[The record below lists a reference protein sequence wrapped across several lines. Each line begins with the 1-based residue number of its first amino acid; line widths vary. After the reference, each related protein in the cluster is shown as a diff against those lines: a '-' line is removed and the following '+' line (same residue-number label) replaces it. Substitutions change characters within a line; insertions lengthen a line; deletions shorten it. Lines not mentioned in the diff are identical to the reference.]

1 MSSNDDPASQHPAA
15 AIEAADGPADESEFE
30 PVNWD
35 ASSVDSVSLSSS
47 VYAHEYEN
55 GRRYH
60 SYRHGRYPMPND
72 ETEQSR
78 EDMKHTMLLELT
90 DGKLIYAPIGE
101 TPQRIIDIGTGT
113 GTWAIQVA
121 DLFPAAEVLGID
133 LSPIQPTWIPPNVKF
148 LVDDAEDEWLNGDDF
163 DYVHLRSVAPAL
175 RKLDRV
181 LTQAYEHMKP
191 GAWIEFQELHGQ
203 VHCDDGTMPED
214 DKLEEFYELTVE
226 AFAGLG
232 IMFHIARDLRPH
244 LEAAGFKDIHCE
256 VKKIPVGTWPKDKT
270 MRLIGQYM
278 KGVVAD
284 AIPAFAGKPFEA
296 HGISNVESQVWQATA
311 KKELED
317 RTKHRY
323 LNFYFWYAQK
333 PEDAPE
339 HDAGAGSS
347 GEDDT

>member
-1 MSSNDDPASQHPAA
+1 M
-15 AIEAADGPADESEFE
+15 
-30 PVNWD
+30 
-35 ASSVDSVSLSSS
+35 
-47 VYAHEYEN
+47 
-55 GRRYH
+55 R
-60 SYRHGRYPMPND
+60 
-72 ETEQSR
+72 
-78 EDMKHTMLLELT
+78 
-90 DGKLIYAPIGE
+90 
-101 TPQRIIDIGTGT
+101 
-113 GTWAIQVA
+113 
-121 DLFPAAEVLGID
+121 
-133 LSPIQPTWIPPNVKF
+133 
-148 LVDDAEDEWLNGDDF
+148 
-163 DYVHLRSVAPAL
+163 
-175 RKLDRV
+175 
-181 LTQAYEHMKP
+181 P

-214 DKLEEFYELTVE
+214 DKLKEFYELTVE
-226 AFAGLG
+226 AFDGLG

-333 PEDAPE
+333 PADAPE

-347 GEDDT
+347 GEDDA